1 MKMAATTK
9 SEEQVAKDKEA
20 VARMIGAKSA
30 MEAAQ
35 RRIELLEGALRQAK
49 VNLEAI
55 SKPFGPEVFINVWS
69 MQDNAQKRIQLA
81 DLAHDAIR
89 NITRTL

>member
-1 MKMAATTK
+1 MAAMTK

-20 VARMIGAKSA
+20 VSRMIGAKSA

-35 RRIELLEGALRQAK
+35 RRIELLEGVLKQAK
-49 VNLEAI
+49 IDLDTI

-69 MQDNAQKRIQLA
+69 AQDNAKKRMQLA
-81 DLAHDAIR
+81 DLAYDAIR
-89 NITRTL
+89 NITRAL